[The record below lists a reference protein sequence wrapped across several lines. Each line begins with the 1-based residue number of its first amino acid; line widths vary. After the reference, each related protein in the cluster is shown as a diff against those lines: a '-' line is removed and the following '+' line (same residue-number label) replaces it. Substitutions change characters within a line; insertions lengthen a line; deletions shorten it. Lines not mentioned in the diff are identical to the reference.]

1 MLQIDELLAAERR
14 EGMRRSTRGSLP
26 VEGACDEPGEAEE
39 EVEAGHRPEEK
50 NVREG
55 FGGTVAIYR
64 EQRREQRGQAE
75 SERREG
81 WRTRV
86 EALDDA
92 LDENICRS
100 RVTDREHDDV
110 DASLLDRDIES
121 GVLGR

>member
-64 EQRREQRGQAE
+64 EQRREQRGQLSQSGEKGGGQGLRLSTMPSTRTSAE
-75 SERREG
+75 AGSQIAN
-81 WRTRV
+81 TM
-86 EALDDA
+86 
-92 LDENICRS
+92 
-100 RVTDREHDDV
+100 T
-110 DASLLDRDIES
+110 
-121 GVLGR
+121 